1 MIWEKLEQKVDEL
14 VESGSRR
21 RILVYACILGL
32 IGLALMCWS
41 LFDQG
46 WIPVMMAMSVGQG
59 IGTLSLALFILV
71 VVIDLQRATFRPS
84 IPPHPSPNPER
95 PEGED

>member
-1 MIWEKLEQKVDEL
+1 MRKQLEDKFEDLLET
-14 VESGSRR
+14 GSRS
-21 RILVYACILGL
+21 RILLYACILGL

-46 WIPVMMAMSVGQG
+46 WIPVMMAMTVGQG

-71 VVIDLQRATFRPS
+71 VVIDLERATFQPS
-84 IPPHPSPNPER
+84 LPPEKRKPKR
-95 PEGED
+95 D